1 MDNDQQFERIYDA
14 LESIQAQLRS
24 LTASLAANSSS
35 ATIELTALRV
45 WREGHEEQTQIRKEY
60 VDEAITELSQGQG
73 LLRAEFINT
82 ISPIKTDV
90 TALQKIHEQAK
101 GAALA
106 WRLILGGLGAILLIL
121 NVWHLAS
128 GSLK

>member
-1 MDNDQQFERIYDA
+1 MDNDQQFERVYIT

-24 LTASLAANSSS
+24 LTASLAANTSYVT
-35 ATIELTALRV
+35 AELTGLRV
-45 WREGHEEQTQIRKEY
+45 WKEGHEDQTKTRKDY

-73 LLRAEFINT
+73 ALRAELINT

-106 WRLILGGLGAILLIL
+106 WRLILGGFGAILLIL